1 MGDRRLAF
9 DVALAYALLGAVGV
23 GAKLLV
29 NRALPNVGAAASDGL
44 LWESPRLAQLA
55 ENSLVG
61 KPILAA
67 LVSVALGVCLAALLV
82 WTTRL
87 LVRRTRWASTLH
99 HDLQP
104 VARRFDPHQ
113 TLMVASMSAL
123 GEELFFR
130 GFLQP
135 MIGLIAS
142 SLLFGLLH
150 QIRGQSR
157 WVWVGW
163 ASIGGLLFGGLF
175 ALTGS
180 LWGSVVAHALVN
192 AVNLDHLRRSKVAL
206 QPTG

>member
-1 MGDRRLAF
+1 VTQGLPQLAF
-9 DVALAYALLGAVGV
+9 PATDALL
-23 GAKLLV
+23 
-29 NRALPNVGAAASDGL
+29 
-44 LWESPRLAQLA
+44 WTSPRLSQLA
-55 ENSLVG
+55 ENSLAG
-61 KPILAA
+61 KAVLAA
-67 LVSVALGVCLAALLV
+67 AMSVVLGVCLAALLV

-99 HDLQP
+99 QDLQP
-104 VARRFDPHQ
+104 VARRFDPQ
-113 TLMVASMSAL
+113 ETWLVAIMSAL

-135 MIGLIAS
+135 LVGLFAS

-150 QIRGQSR
+150 QVRGQSR

-192 AVNLDHLRRSKVAL
+192 AVNLDHLRRSNVAL
-206 QPTG
+206 SPTAS